1 MNHYAFTGF
10 PGFLAG
16 KMIMHLAT
24 LPNQIGTIYALHLPS
39 ERAGAIALKQE
50 LLASTSLRDDQLVL
64 VEADITL
71 PEVVLDPIMRS
82 VIEREVHY
90 VFHLAAAYDL
100 SIPYD
105 VGYRIN
111 FLGTKHIT
119 SFAKR
124 APHLKRYV
132 YFSTA
137 YVSGRRQGTVYEN
150 ELWHRVHF
158 KNHYEA
164 TKYEAEAIVSREFGS
179 MPVTIIRPGIV
190 IGHSKTGETKKF
202 DGVYFVLKLMD
213 QLRQAAPLPYIG
225 RQNIEVNL
233 VPYDY
238 VVEATAYLAHAPV
251 GLKRTFHLTDPFP
264 HGAREVFR
272 MIHEAMFNRPPRRT
286 IPHTVAEIGFSALH
300 LSERYKVPRELLA
313 YFKHQ
318 VHFDTTQ
325 TLRAL
330 NGTDIVCPDL
340 KDYLPKIVAY
350 YETHKTP

>member
-16 KMIMHLAT
+16 KMIAHLAS
-24 LPNQIGTIYALHLPS
+24 LPNQIGTIYALHLPA
-39 ERAGAIALKQE
+39 ERSGALAMKQE
-50 LLASTSLRDDQLVL
+50 LLKITSLREDQLVL
-64 VEADITL
+64 VEADVTL
-71 PEVVLDPIMRS
+71 PEVVFDPIMRS
-82 VIEREVHY
+82 VIEREVNY

-111 FLGTKHIT
+111 MLGTKHIT
-119 SFAKR
+119 SLAKR
-124 APHLKRYV
+124 APLLKRYV

-164 TKYEAEAIVSREFGS
+164 TKYEAEAIVSRELGS

-190 IGHSKTGETKKF
+190 IGHSRTGETKKF

-213 QLRQAAPLPYIG
+213 QLRQTAPLPYIG
-225 RQNIEVNL
+225 RQNVEVNL

-238 VVEATAYLAHAPV
+238 VVEATAYLTHAPV

-264 HGAREVFR
+264 HGAREVYR
-272 MIHEAMFNRPPRRT
+272 MIHEEMFGRPPRGT
-286 IPHTVAEIGFSALH
+286 IPHAVAETGFSALQ
-300 LSERYKVPRELLA
+300 LSERYSVPRELLD

-330 NGTDIVCPDL
+330 NGTGIVCPDL
-340 KDYLPKIVAY
+340 KDYLPDIVAY
-350 YETHKTP
+350 YNAHKKP

>member
-64 VEADITL
+64 VEADIKL

-272 MIHEAMFNRPPRRT
+272 MIHEAMFNRPPRGT

-300 LSERYKVPRELLA
+300 LSERYKIPRELLA

-340 KDYLPKIVAY
+340 KDYLPKIIAY

>member
-16 KMIMHLAT
+16 KMITHLAS
-24 LPNQIGTIYALHLPS
+24 LPNQIGTIYALHLPT
-39 ERAGAIALKQE
+39 ERSGAHALKQE
-50 LLASTSLRDDQLVL
+50 LLEATSLRDDQLVL

-82 VIEREVHY
+82 VIEREVNY

-100 SIPYD
+100 NIPYD

-111 FLGTKHIT
+111 LLGTKHIT
-119 SFAKR
+119 SLAKR
-124 APHLKRYV
+124 APYLKRYV

-150 ELWHRVHF
+150 ELWHRVRF

-164 TKYEAEAIVSREFGS
+164 TKYEAEAIVSRELGS

-190 IGHSKTGETKKF
+190 IGHSETGETKKF

-264 HGAREVFR
+264 HGAREVYR
-272 MIHEAMFNRPPRRT
+272 MIHEEMFGRPPRGT
-286 IPHTVAEIGFSALH
+286 IPHAVAETGFSALH
-300 LSERYKVPRELLA
+300 LSERYGVPRELLA

-318 VHFDTTQ
+318 VHFDSTQ

-330 NGTDIVCPDL
+330 SGTDIVCPDL
-340 KDYLPKIVAY
+340 KDYLPKVVAY
-350 YETHKTP
+350 YETHKKP

>member
-16 KMIMHLAT
+16 KLITHLASV
-24 LPNQIGTIYALHLPS
+24 PNQIGTIYALHLPT
-39 ERAGAIALKQE
+39 ERSAALALKQE
-50 LLASTSLRDDQLVL
+50 LLEATSLRDDQLVL

-82 VIEREVHY
+82 IIEREVNY
-90 VFHLAAAYDL
+90 IFHLAAAYDL

-111 FLGTKHIT
+111 LLGTKHIT
-119 SFAKR
+119 SLAKR

-150 ELWHRVHF
+150 ELWHRVRF

-179 MPVTIIRPGIV
+179 MPITIIRPGIV
-190 IGHSKTGETKKF
+190 IGHSVTGETKKF

-225 RQNIEVNL
+225 RQNVEVNL

-238 VVEATAYLAHAPV
+238 VVEATAYLAHAPA
-251 GLKRTFHLTDPFP
+251 GLGRTFHLTDPFP
-264 HGAREVFR
+264 HGIREVYR
-272 MIHEAMFNRPPRRT
+272 MIHETMFARAPRGT
-286 IPHTVAEIGFSALH
+286 IPHIAAEAGFSALK
-300 LSERYKVPRELLA
+300 LQERYGVPRELLD

-318 VHFDTTQ
+318 VRFDTTQ
-325 TLRAL
+325 TMRAL
-330 NGTDIVCPDL
+330 SGTGIVCPDL
-340 KDYLPKIVAY
+340 KDYLPQVVTY
-350 YETHKTP
+350 YETHKKP

>member
-16 KMIMHLAT
+16 KLITHLAT
-24 LPNQIGTIYALHLPS
+24 LPDQIGTIYALHLPAQRS
-39 ERAGAIALKQE
+39 EALALRQD
-50 LLASTSLRDDQLVL
+50 LLTATSLQDEQLVL

-71 PEVVLDPIMRS
+71 PEVILDPIMRS
-82 VIEREVHY
+82 VIEREVNY
-90 VFHLAAAYDL
+90 IFHLAAAYDL

-111 FLGTKHIT
+111 LLGTKHVT
-119 SFAKR
+119 AFAKR
-124 APHLKRYV
+124 ASQLKRYV

-137 YVSGRRQGTVYEN
+137 YVSGRRHGTVYEN
-150 ELWHRVHF
+150 ELWHRVQF

-164 TKYEAEAIVSREFGS
+164 TKYEAEAIVSRELGS
-179 MPVTIIRPGIV
+179 LPATIIRPGIV
-190 IGHSKTGETKKF
+190 IGHSETGETKKF
-202 DGVYFVLKLMD
+202 DGVYFVLKVMD
-213 QLRQAAPLPYIG
+213 KLRQAAPLPYIG
-225 RQNIEVNL
+225 RQNVEVNL

-264 HGAREVFR
+264 HGAREVYR
-272 MIHEAMFNRPPRRT
+272 MIHEEMFGRTPRGT
-286 IPHTVAEIGFSALH
+286 IPHTVAETGFSALH
-300 LSERYKVPRELLA
+300 LSERYGVPHELLA

-330 NGTDIVCPDL
+330 NGTGIVCPDL
-340 KDYLPKIVAY
+340 QDYLPGVVAY
-350 YETHKTP
+350 YNTHKKP

>member
-16 KMIMHLAT
+16 KMITHLAS
-24 LPNQIGTIYALHLPS
+24 LPNQIGMIYALHLPT
-39 ERAGAIALKQE
+39 ERSGALALKQE
-50 LLASTSLRDDQLVL
+50 LLDTTSLRDDQLVL

-82 VIEREVHY
+82 VIEREVNY

-111 FLGTKHIT
+111 LLGTKHIT
-119 SFAKR
+119 SLAKR

-150 ELWHRVHF
+150 ELWHRVRF

-164 TKYEAEAIVSREFGS
+164 TKYEAEAIVSRELGS

-190 IGHSKTGETKKF
+190 IGHSETGETKKF

-264 HGAREVFR
+264 HG
-272 MIHEAMFNRPPRRT
+272 
-286 IPHTVAEIGFSALH
+286 SA
-300 LSERYKVPRELLA
+300 KCTA
-313 YFKHQ
+313 
-318 VHFDTTQ
+318 
-325 TLRAL
+325 
-330 NGTDIVCPDL
+330 
-340 KDYLPKIVAY
+340 
-350 YETHKTP
+350 

>member
-1 MNHYAFTGF
+1 MNHYVFTGF

-16 KMIMHLAT
+16 KLITHLAS
-24 LPNQIGTIYALHLPS
+24 LPNQIGTIYALHLPTQHDEAS
-39 ERAGAIALKQE
+39 ALKQE
-50 LLASTSLRDDQLVL
+50 LLATTSLQDEQLVL

-71 PEVVLDPIMRS
+71 PEVILDPIMRS
-82 VIEREVHY
+82 VIERSVNY

-100 SIPYD
+100 SIPYE

-111 FLGTKHIT
+111 LLGTKHMT
-119 SFAKR
+119 AFAKR

-150 ELWHRVHF
+150 ELWHRVAF

-179 MPVTIIRPGIV
+179 MPVTVIRPGIV
-190 IGHSKTGETKKF
+190 IGHSLTGETKKF

-238 VVEATAYLAHAPV
+238 VVEATAYLAHAPA
-251 GLKRTFHLTDPFP
+251 GLGRTFHLTDPFP
-264 HGAREVFR
+264 HGAREVYR
-272 MIHEAMFNRPPRRT
+272 MIHEEMFRRPPRGT
-286 IPHTVAEIGFSALH
+286 IPHIAAEAGFSAMK
-300 LSERYKVPRELLA
+300 LSERYGVPRELLD

-325 TLRAL
+325 TMRAL
-330 NGTDIVCPDL
+330 NGTGIICPDL
-340 KDYLPKIVAY
+340 KDYLPQVVAY
-350 YETHKTP
+350 YDTHKKP

>member
-272 MIHEAMFNRPPRRT
+272 MIHEAMFNRPPRGT

>member
-16 KMIMHLAT
+16 KMITHLAS
-24 LPNQIGTIYALHLPS
+24 LPNQIGTIYALHLPT
-39 ERAGAIALKQE
+39 ERSGAHALKQE
-50 LLASTSLRDDQLVL
+50 LLEATSLRDDQLVL

-82 VIEREVHY
+82 VIEREVNY

-111 FLGTKHIT
+111 LLGTKHIT
-119 SFAKR
+119 PLAKR
-124 APHLKRYV
+124 APYLKRYV

-150 ELWHRVHF
+150 ELWHRVRF

-164 TKYEAEAIVSREFGS
+164 TKYEAEAIVSRELGS

-190 IGHSKTGETKKF
+190 IGHSETGETKKF

-238 VVEATAYLAHAPV
+238 VVEATTYLAHAPV

-264 HGAREVFR
+264 HGAREVYR
-272 MIHEAMFNRPPRRT
+272 MIHEEMFGRPPRGT
-286 IPHTVAEIGFSALH
+286 IPHAVAETGFSALH
-300 LSERYKVPRELLA
+300 LSERYGVPRELLA

-330 NGTDIVCPDL
+330 SGTDIVCPDL
-340 KDYLPKIVAY
+340 KDYLPKVVAY
-350 YETHKTP
+350 YETQKKP

>member
-16 KMIMHLAT
+16 KMITHLAS
-24 LPNQIGTIYALHLPS
+24 LPNQIGTIYALHLPT
-39 ERAGAIALKQE
+39 ERSGAHALKQE
-50 LLASTSLRDDQLVL
+50 LLEATSLRDDQLVL

-82 VIEREVHY
+82 VIEREVNY

-105 VGYRIN
+105 VGYHIN
-111 FLGTKHIT
+111 LLGTKHIT
-119 SFAKR
+119 SLAKR
-124 APHLKRYV
+124 APYLKRYV

-150 ELWHRVHF
+150 ELWHRARF

-164 TKYEAEAIVSREFGS
+164 TKYEAEAIVSRELGS

-190 IGHSKTGETKKF
+190 IGHSETGETKKF

-213 QLRQAAPLPYIG
+213 QLRQAAPLPYVG

-264 HGAREVFR
+264 HGAREVYR
-272 MIHEAMFNRPPRRT
+272 MIHEEMFGRPPRGT
-286 IPHTVAEIGFSALH
+286 IPHAVAETGFSALH
-300 LSERYKVPRELLA
+300 LSERYGVPRELLA

-330 NGTDIVCPDL
+330 SGTDIVCPDL
-340 KDYLPKIVAY
+340 KDYLPKVVAY
-350 YETHKTP
+350 YETYKKP

>member
-16 KMIMHLAT
+16 KLITHLAT
-24 LPNQIGTIYALHLPS
+24 LPNQIGTIYALHLPNEHS
-39 ERAGAIALKQE
+39 GAMVLKQE
-50 LLASTSLRDDQLVL
+50 LLDTTSLRDDQLVL
-64 VEADITL
+64 VEADITS
-71 PEVVLDPIMRS
+71 PEVILDPIMRS
-82 VIEREVHY
+82 VIEREVNY

-105 VGYRIN
+105 IGYRVN

-124 APHLKRYV
+124 ASHLKRYV

-137 YVSGRRQGTVYEN
+137 YISGRRQGTVYEN
-150 ELWHRVHF
+150 ELWHRVSF

-164 TKYEAEAIVSREFGS
+164 TKYEAEAIVSRELGS
-179 MPVTIIRPGIV
+179 MPITIIRPGIV
-190 IGHSKTGETKKF
+190 IGHSQTGETKKF

-213 QLRQAAPLPYIG
+213 HLRQMAPLPYIG

-264 HGAREVFR
+264 HGAREVYR
-272 MIHEAMFNRPPRRT
+272 MIHKEMFGRSPRGT
-286 IPHTVAEIGFSALH
+286 IPHPIAETGFKALQ
-300 LSERYKVPRELLA
+300 LSERYGVPRELLA

-330 NGTDIVCPDL
+330 SGTDIVCPDL
-340 KDYLPKIVAY
+340 KDYLPKIVHY
-350 YETHKTP
+350 YATHKKP

>member
-1 MNHYAFTGF
+1 MNQYVFTGF

-16 KMIMHLAT
+16 KLIMHLAS
-24 LPNQIGTIYALHLPS
+24 LPNQIKTIYALHLPNQRVAAV
-39 ERAGAIALKQE
+39 ELKQE
-50 LLASTSLRDDQLVL
+50 LLATTSLKEEQLVL

-71 PEVVLDPIMRS
+71 PEVIIDPLMRS
-82 VIEREVHY
+82 IIEREVHY

-111 FLGTKHIT
+111 LLGTKHVT
-119 SFAKR
+119 AFAKR
-124 APHLKRYV
+124 ASQLKRYV

-137 YVSGRRQGTVYEN
+137 YISGRRQGIVYEN
-150 ELWHRVHF
+150 ELWHRTQF

-164 TKYEAEAIVSREFGS
+164 TKYEAEAIVSSEFGS

-190 IGHSKTGETKKF
+190 IGHSQTGDTKKF

-213 QLRQAAPLPYIG
+213 QLRQGAPLPYVG
-225 RQNIEVNL
+225 RQSVEVNL

-264 HGAREVFR
+264 HGAREVYR
-272 MIHEAMFNRPPRRT
+272 MLHEEMFGRSPRGT
-286 IPHTVAEIGFSALH
+286 IPHVAAEAGFSALK
-300 LSERYKVPRELLA
+300 LSTRYGVPTELLS

-330 NGTDIVCPDL
+330 NGTGIVCPDL
-340 KDYLPKIVAY
+340 KDYLPQIVAY
-350 YETHKTP
+350 YETHKKP